1 MKHYEV
7 VIIGSGPGGIASA
20 IECKKFGIE
29 NILLLEKT
37 DKISAM
43 IREYYKD
50 GKRVDKDYKGQ
61 VVDLKGHIA
70 FSDGNKESTLYLFTK
85 LLEEN
90 NVEMICN
97 SEVEQVS
104 KTDKGFVIKS
114 GIKSFSAD
122 FVIIGIGKM
131 GKPNKPHYPIP
142 VSLRKKAN
150 FNINECQAGE
160 EILVV
165 GGGNSA
171 VEYAVYLASIT
182 KTTLNYRRSKFTRIN
197 DENAKELEKSL
208 QQGLIG
214 KFGIDIQSLED
225 DNGRFK
231 VNFTDHS
238 SEHFD
243 RIIYAIGGVV
253 PLDFLKKCGIEVD
266 SHGIA
271 SHDEKSKESNI
282 SNLFVVGDIL
292 YKNGGSIAK
301 SMNDAYDIV
310 EKIYSLR
317 QKQ

>member
-7 VIIGSGPGGIASA
+7 IIIGAGPGGIASA

-70 FSDGNKESTLYLFTK
+70 FDDGNKESTLELFAK
-85 LLEEN
+85 LLLEN
-90 NVEMICN
+90 GVEVSYH

-104 KTDKGFVIKS
+104 RVDSGFVVKS
-114 GIKSFSAD
+114 GTKSFGAT
-122 FVIIGIGKM
+122 FVIVAIGKM
-131 GKPNKPHYPIP
+131 GKPNKPQYPIP

-150 FNINECQAGE
+150 FNINECVAGE

-171 VEYAVYLASIT
+171 VEYATYLASIT
-182 KTTLNYRRSKFTRIN
+182 KTTLNYRRSEFTRIN
-197 DENAKELEKSL
+197 SENARELEKSL
-208 QQGLIG
+208 QHGLIG
-214 KFGIDIQSLED
+214 KFGVDIQSLED

-231 VNFTDHS
+231 VNFADDS
-238 SEHFD
+238 STHFD
-243 RIIYAIGGVV
+243 RIVYAIGGVV

-266 SHGIA
+266 SHNVA
-271 SHDEKSKESNI
+271 SHDKKSKESNI
-282 SNLFVVGDIL
+282 GNLFVVGDIL
-292 YKNGGSIAK
+292 YKNGGSIAT

-310 EKIYSLR
+310 NTINTR
-317 QKQ
+317 RNA